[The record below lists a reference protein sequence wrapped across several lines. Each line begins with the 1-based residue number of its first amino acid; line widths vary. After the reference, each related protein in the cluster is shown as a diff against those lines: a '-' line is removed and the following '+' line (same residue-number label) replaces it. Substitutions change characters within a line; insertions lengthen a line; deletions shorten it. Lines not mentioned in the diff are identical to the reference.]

1 MTPLRRGLSSLMK
14 SKGQR
19 ESKKHEDRLAKK
31 VGGQRSAGSGAF
43 WSRKGDVRS
52 QDLLI
57 EHKWTGKASFTV
69 KATVLEK
76 IVEEAILDSRMPVL
90 GFSLNN
96 ENYVMLTED
105 DFLELRQ
112 TIQEHKCTNQTSV
125 IMRDGDIEPSAVG
138 WIPNYG
144 THHETRTNTN

>member
-1 MTPLRRGLSSLMK
+1 MR

-19 ESKKHEDRLAKK
+19 ESRKHEDRLAKK
-31 VGGQRSAGSGAF
+31 VGGQRTAASGAF

-52 QDLLI
+52 ADLLI

-76 IVEEAILDSRMPVL
+76 IVREAILDGRTPVL

-105 DFLELRQ
+105 DFLELFQ
-112 TIQEHKCTNQTSV
+112 TLQEMICTTTMVPNP
-125 IMRDGDIEPSAVG
+125 GDIKPSAEEWTQSSG
-138 WIPNYG
+138 SLPEIKQNIKP
-144 THHETRTNTN
+144 